1 MKAVLQRVSGASV
14 RVDGREVAA
23 ISRGLLVLAGAA
35 DGDSDDDVDWLAQK
49 IVNLRIFDR
58 DGKFQR
64 SLIDC
69 GAQVLLVSQF
79 TLLGSTRKGRRPSFG
94 GAAAP
99 ELARRLLERLA
110 ARIADLGP
118 EVATGEFGAN
128 MEVDLINDGPVTILL
143 DSRERLEPRR
153 AGPR

>member
-1 MKAVLQRVSGASV
+1 MKAVLQRVTGASV
-14 RVDGREVAA
+14 RVDGRAVAA

-35 DGDSDDDVDWLAQK
+35 DGDSDDDADWLAQK

-69 GAQVLLVSQF
+69 GGAVLLVSQF
-79 TLLGSTRKGRRPSFG
+79 TLLGSTRKGRRPSFT

-99 ELARRLLERLA
+99 EPARRLLERLA
-110 ARIADLGP
+110 AKIAEFGP
-118 EVATGEFGAN
+118 EVATGQFGAN
-128 MEVDLINDGPVTILL
+128 MEVELINDGPVTILL
-143 DSRERLEPRR
+143 DSRDRLEPRR